1 MHTMGEPMSI
11 TSCISCSMLQSM
23 IHIAGSDLILFPS
36 VIKNWLDTDRDSILL
51 PPTKQVSYHNLL
63 FTKMLF
69 NNKTSSAKFAHS
81 PSDTDAGLL
90 LLQLRQ
96 QPENTLQPSSLFHD
110 SIPSISFDDNDIL
123 LNNGTP
129 DIDRRDYFLSREI
142 STSTRSQYMKN
153 QPNIN
158 QEDRT
163 RIINWLMD
171 IKAKNSIQ
179 TSNDDDDDESIKSG
193 IKSSATVHFAINFMD
208 RYLTK
213 VIVRSVTELFIIGS
227 TCLLLASKSIDCQHT
242 SLTIYDMV
250 SVLKEDK
257 IPFSKHNIIEMEH
270 QVLKVLDYSLY
281 VPTSYSFIDVYWN
294 LNLVDDDTFAIA
306 NRILLLC
313 LLSYDALK
321 YLPSEIATAALWM
334 ARKIKGN
341 MPKWTDLLVDGTTY
355 SEDRIL
361 PVVLDISMM
370 FSTALISVE
379 DDLEFRER
387 RLFLLSTPKLPSVMQ
402 SEDNDDM
409 SESEGSY

>member
-1 MHTMGEPMSI
+1 MAEDG
-11 TSCISCSMLQSM
+11 
-23 IHIAGSDLILFPS
+23 
-36 VIKNWLDTDRDSILL
+36 
-51 PPTKQVSYHNLL
+51 
-63 FTKMLF
+63 TKMLF

-129 DIDRRDYFLSREI
+129 DIDRRDYFLSREV

-321 YLPSEIATAALWM
+321 YLPSEI
-334 ARKIKGN
+334 
-341 MPKWTDLLVDGTTY
+341 GTTY

>member
-129 DIDRRDYFLSREI
+129 DIDRRDYFLSREV

-321 YLPSEIATAALWM
+321 Y
-334 ARKIKGN
+334 
-341 MPKWTDLLVDGTTY
+341 
-355 SEDRIL
+355 
-361 PVVLDISMM
+361 
-370 FSTALISVE
+370 FSV
-379 DDLEFRER
+379 
-387 RLFLLSTPKLPSVMQ
+387 
-402 SEDNDDM
+402 
-409 SESEGSY
+409 SYTHLRAHET